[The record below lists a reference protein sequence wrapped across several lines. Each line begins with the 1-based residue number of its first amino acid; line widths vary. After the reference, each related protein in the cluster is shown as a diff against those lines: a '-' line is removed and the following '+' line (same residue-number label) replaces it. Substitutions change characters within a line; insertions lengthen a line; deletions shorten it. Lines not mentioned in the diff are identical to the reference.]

1 MKERIRREHLD
12 CMVQLKGIARNLNRL
27 TKLANTGGFASVVLS
42 HGAVVSEI
50 EDILKRLR
58 HDR

>member
-1 MKERIRREHLD
+1 MWREHLD
-12 CMVQLKGIARNLNRL
+12 CMAQLKGIARNLNRL
-27 TKLANTGGFASVVLS
+27 TKLAHLGGFASVVLS
-42 HGAVVSEI
+42 HGPIVSEI